1 MTTIPPFETQLGWL
15 THEMGTGDGGNIQ
28 GTFYNNPGMSASE
41 AAAAFEKK
49 YERSDTISAEGQ
61 RAYQNRLANAN
72 NVYSAIQNGTLTS
85 YHPRVQQTYAHL
97 KNQGYT
103 DAQAA
108 GIIGNLQVESG
119 QTLDP
124 NSINP
129 GDGSDGSD
137 SIGIAQWNSGR
148 AANLQ
153 AYDPATGEVV
163 PNTFVQE
170 GDIDAATG
178 KPLTAEEA
186 KAVRDE
192 ARSENNRRRQGSLY
206 QENILNQ
213 FDNYTYSW
221 AVHIHHPNLVGTYD
235 DFSQIISAEK
245 VITLAES
252 GVENEISIDSVN
264 QSLVLTY
271 AKENR
276 NSVANLFTIEFI
288 EAMGATFYTR
298 IYDAALQLGIEN
310 HLEACY
316 ILELN
321 FRGWRADGS
330 SVPVIIGPYFY
341 QTKLTKLSM
350 NFKDGAS
357 FYTGSFIETTEDA
370 YARLNFHLVQAITI
384 SASNFGD
391 FLTKFEKDINQQA
404 RAQVIAT
411 TGRLFPNVYHFTTTD
426 EYADWK
432 SFVFDDLA
440 DIEQTRGISVNIS
453 GGTLN
458 ITLPQGTSITS
469 AISMV
474 LFQTKQFKRIITN
487 YGYAKDA
494 PADTVAKP
502 EKLAE
507 IVKWVSYETEVGY
520 LTYDMLHRHYP
531 KDITFRVKGFLTPEA
546 IHDPSSYDTGINS
559 VDMQTDRL
567 REILNTGL
575 LRKRFDYTYTGK
587 NTEVLELDVTLNNV
601 FYTLQALSHGAV
613 SMPAAFFNGIGGEQ
627 QREVAALMATEQ
639 DLKTEMKAAQNRVDS
654 LRSENT
660 SLVSSPA
667 NASAANQDLINRNR
681 AEIDSINNEIK
692 NLEKRTNAASDR
704 SAQALIDLWNNTKT
718 NVTALPSTTNRYL
731 TQDEL
736 LNPTEFTRYLPN
748 NFDFSEVQSLATVGP
763 ESPDNPGA
771 AMLGAMEVNLNASG
785 DLIQQSI
792 VIRGDPYWLG
802 RPKGY
807 NNTETQADYNIGG
820 VMYFLNIEFPTYPSE
835 TTGLSNNTRNF
846 MLAGLYRVIKVN
858 ANYSNGQFTMTL
870 NSFRDTNTNSETMY
884 DDLIAGNVADSRI
897 RNNPG
902 NTTRDR
908 QNDTDN
914 NPNVADPNNVG
925 SDNAADGAV
934 GNNTTSTNGLAANL
948 SPDLIASLEEAAA
961 ASGVAVRTISG
972 VRPPDPGASGRHQHG
987 DASDT
992 QLVVNGRVLSAA
1004 NPSDLAI
1011 IKTFT
1016 QNYVAA
1022 ARSRGY
1028 IPSVGWADTSAPQ
1041 SQWYM
1046 RGVTGHYDIAMDNP
1060 NSPKVTSDR
1069 ATTYWGNG
1077 EKPAGA
1083 PAWLKNIM
1091 TG

>member
-1 MTTIPPFETQLGWL
+1 MTTNPNYLPPLETQVAYLFD
-15 THEMGTGDGGNIQ
+15 EMGTGDGGNISN
-28 GTFYNNPGMSASE
+28 TYYNNPDMSATD
-41 AAAAFEKK
+41 AAIAFEQQF
-49 YERSDTISAEGQ
+49 ERSGGDNMSGRID
-61 RAYQNRLANAN
+61 NAN
-72 NVYSAIQNGTLTS
+72 NVYNAYTTGNLTS
-85 YHPRVQQTYAHL
+85 LPSNAQYVF
-97 KNQGYT
+97 NQAIAEGYT
-103 DAQAA
+103 PEQAA
-108 GIIGNLQVESG
+108 GIVGNLQAESG
-119 QTLDP
+119 QGIDP
-124 NSINP
+124 YAYNP
-129 GDGSDGSD
+129 EGGGNGAN
-137 SIGIAQWNSGR
+137 GIAQWRGSR
-148 AANLQ
+148 YSNLVV
-153 AYDPATGEVV
+153 YDPATGEIV
-163 PNTFVQE
+163 PNTEVQE
-170 GDIDAATG
+170 GDINAATG
-178 KPLTAEEA
+178 EPLTAEEA
-186 KAVRDE
+186 EAIKAE
-192 ARSENNRRRQGSLY
+192 ARANNKRRQGSLY

-235 DFSQIISAEK
+235 DLSQIISANK

-252 GVENEISIDSVN
+252 GVENEISIDIVN
-264 QSLVLTY
+264 QSLFLTY

-298 IYDAALQLGIEN
+298 IYDAARRLGIQN

-321 FRGWRADGS
+321 FRGWRVDGS

-404 RAQVIAT
+404 KSQAMASA
-411 TGRLFPNVYHFTTTD
+411 GMLFPNVYHFTTTD
-426 EYADWK
+426 EYSGWK

-494 PADTVAKP
+494 PADTEAQP

-520 LTYDMLHRHYP
+520 LTYDMLHKHYP
-531 KDITFRVKGFLTPEA
+531 KDITFKVKGYLTPEA
-546 IHDPSSYDTGINS
+546 IHDPSSYYKGLNS
-559 VDMQTDRL
+559 DIQTDRL
-567 REILNTGL
+567 REIFNTGL
-575 LRKRFDYTYTGK
+575 LRKRFDYTYTGT
-587 NTEVLELDVTLNNV
+587 NTEVLDLDVTLNNV

-613 SMPAAFFNGIGGEQ
+613 SMPAAFFSGIGGEQ
-627 QREVAALMATEQ
+627 QAEVAALKATEQ
-639 DLKTEMKAAQNRVDS
+639 DLKTKMAATQNRIDS
-654 LRSENT
+654 LRKENT
-660 SLVSSPA
+660 QLGTSSGRA
-667 NASAANQDLINRNR
+667 EAGTQAQINLNR
-681 AEIDSINNEIK
+681 AELDSAQTQLK
-692 NLEKRTNAASDR
+692 NLSNQAIQAGERRLAANNY
-704 SAQALIDLWNNTKT
+704 LIDNTST
-718 NVTALPSTTNRYL
+718 NVTALPSSKIRYL

-736 LNPTEFTRYLPN
+736 LTPAEFSSYLPN
-748 NFDFSEVQSLATVGP
+748 NFDFSEVQSLATIGP

-792 VIRGDPYWLG
+792 VVRGDPYWLG
-802 RPKGY
+802 RPKGF

-820 VMYFLNIEFPTYPSE
+820 VMYFLNIEFPTYPLE

-870 NSFRDTNTNSETMY
+870 NSFRDTNTDSESMY
-884 DDLIAGNVADSRI
+884 DNLIAGNVADSQI

-902 NTTRDR
+902 DTNRDK
-908 QNDTDN
+908 QNSTEN
-914 NPNVADPNNVG
+914 NPNVADPNNAG
-925 SDNAADGAV
+925 SDNAVDGAV
-934 GNNTTSTNGLAANL
+934 GNNTTSTNGLDADLN
-948 SPDLIASLEEAAA
+948 PDLIDSLEEAAA
-961 ASGVAVRTISG
+961 ASGVAVRTVSG
-972 VRPPDPGASGRHQHG
+972 VRGPDPGASGRHQSG

-992 QLVVNGRVLSAA
+992 QLLVNGRVLSAS
-1004 NPSDLAI
+1004 NPSDRAI
-1011 IKTFT
+1011 IQTFT
-1016 QNYVAA
+1016 QNYLAA

-1028 IPSVGWADTSAPQ
+1028 TPSVGWADTSAPQ

-1046 RGVTGHYDIAMDNP
+1046 GGNTGHYDIAVG
-1060 NSPKVTSDR
+1060 NSIDAGRS
-1069 ATTYWGNG
+1069 TYWGNG
-1077 EKPAGA
+1077 ESSAGA
-1083 PAWLKNIM
+1083 PAWLRNIM
-1091 TG
+1091 GG

>member
-85 YHPRVQQTYAHL
+85 YHPRVQQAYAHL

-178 KPLTAEEA
+178 QPLTAEEA

-298 IYDAALQLGIEN
+298 IYDAALRLGIEN

-692 NLEKRTNAASDR
+692 KLEKRTNAASDR

-718 NVTALPSTTNRYL
+718 NVTALPSPTDRYL

-736 LNPTEFTRYLPN
+736 LNPTDFTRYLPN

-914 NPNVADPNNVG
+914 NPNVADPNNAG

-948 SPDLIASLEEAAA
+948 NPDLIASLEEAAA

-972 VRPPDPGASGRHQHG
+972 VRPPDPNASGRHQHG

>member
-49 YERSDTISAEGQ
+49 YEKSDTISAEGQ

-148 AANLQ
+148 AANLL

-235 DFSQIISAEK
+235 DFSQIISAKK

-298 IYDAALQLGIEN
+298 IYDAALRLGIEN

-404 RAQVIAT
+404 KSQAMASA
-411 TGRLFPNVYHFTTTD
+411 GMLFPNVYHFTTTD
-426 EYADWK
+426 EYSSWK

-494 PADTVAKP
+494 PADTEAQP

-531 KDITFRVKGFLTPEA
+531 KDITFKVKGYLTPEA
-546 IHDPSSYDTGINS
+546 IHDPASYYKGLNS
-559 VDMQTDRL
+559 DIQTDRL
-567 REILNTGL
+567 REIFNTGL
-575 LRKRFDYTYTGK
+575 LRKRFDYTYTGN
-587 NTEVLELDVTLNNV
+587 NTEVLDLDVTLNNV

-627 QREVAALMATEQ
+627 QAEVAALKAHEQ
-639 DLKTEMKAAQNRVDS
+639 DLKTKMAATQNRIDS
-654 LRSENT
+654 LRKENTQLGTSSGRAEAGTQSQINLNRAELDSAQNQLNNLSNQVIQAGERRLAANNYLIENT
-660 SLVSSPA
+660 S
-667 NASAANQDLINRNR
+667 
-681 AEIDSINNEIK
+681 
-692 NLEKRTNAASDR
+692 
-704 SAQALIDLWNNTKT
+704 T

-736 LNPTEFTRYLPN
+736 VSPAEFTTYLPN

-792 VIRGDPYWLG
+792 VVRGDPYWLG

-820 VMYFLNIEFPTYPSE
+820 VMYFLNIEFPTYPLE

-870 NSFRDTNTNSETMY
+870 NSFRDTNTDSESMY
-884 DDLIAGNVADSRI
+884 DNLIAGNVADSRI

-914 NPNVADPNNVG
+914 NPNVADPNNAG
-925 SDNAADGAV
+925 SDNAAGGQT
-934 GNNTTSTNGLAANL
+934 GNNTTSGNDLDADLN
-948 SPDLIASLEEAAA
+948 PDLIASLEEAAA
-961 ASGVAVRTISG
+961 ASGVAVRTTSG
-972 VRPPDPGASGRHQHG
+972 VRGPDPGASGRHQHG

-1004 NPSDLAI
+1004 NPSDRAI
-1011 IKTFT
+1011 IQTFT

-1046 RGVTGHYDIAMDNP
+1046 DGNTGHYDIANGF
-1060 NSPKVTSDR
+1060 SPGVPANR
-1069 ATTYWGNG
+1069 GTYWGNG
-1077 EKPAGA
+1077 ESASGA

>member
-1 MTTIPPFETQLGWL
+1 MTNIPSFDTQLGWL

-28 GTFYNNPGMSASE
+28 GTFYNNPGMSATQ
-41 AAAAFEKK
+41 AAAAFESQ
-49 YERSDTISAEGQ
+49 YERSDTTSSLGQ
-61 RAYQNRLANAN
+61 IAYQNRLNNAS

-85 YHPRVQQTYAHL
+85 YHPRVQQAYAHL

-108 GIIGNLQVESG
+108 GIIGNLQQESG
-119 QTLDP
+119 QTLNP

-129 GDGSDGSD
+129 GDGSDGSA

-178 KPLTAEEA
+178 QPLTAEQA
-186 KAVRDE
+186 KEVRDE
-192 ARSENNRRRQGSLY
+192 ARSENNKRRQGSLY

-213 FDNYTYSW
+213 YDSYTYSW

-235 DFSQIISAEK
+235 DLSQIISANK

-252 GVENEISIDSVN
+252 GVENEISIDNVN
-264 QSLVLTY
+264 QSLVLTF
-271 AKENR
+271 ANENR

-298 IYDAALQLGIEN
+298 IFEAARRLRIEN

-350 NFKDGAS
+350 DFKEGAS

-404 RAQVIAT
+404 RSQVMASAN
-411 TGRLFPNVYHFTTTD
+411 RLFPNVYHFTTTD
-426 EYADWK
+426 EYSSWK

-440 DIEQTRGISVNIS
+440 DIEQTRGISVSIS

-487 YGYAKDA
+487 HGYAKDT
-494 PADTVAKP
+494 PADTEAQP

-520 LTYDMLHRHYP
+520 LTYDMLHKHYP
-531 KDITFRVKGFLTPEA
+531 KDITFKVKGFLTPEA
-546 IHDPSSYDTGINS
+546 IHDPSSYYKGLNPDI
-559 VDMQTDRL
+559 QTNRL
-567 REILNTGL
+567 REIFDTGL
-575 LRKRFDYTYTGK
+575 LRKRFDYTYTGT

-613 SMPAAFFNGIGGEQ
+613 SMPAAFFTGIGGEQ
-627 QREVAALMATEQ
+627 QREVAAQMATAQ
-639 DLKTEMKAAQNRVDS
+639 DIKTRMEAAQRRVDS
-654 LRSENT
+654 LEKENT
-660 SLVSSPA
+660 RLTSQLNGPTGQSSFSQSQIA
-667 NASAANQDLINRNR
+667 LNN
-681 AEIDSINNEIK
+681 AEISAKKSEINSLAPQSIAAG
-692 NLEKRTNAASDR
+692 EKAA
-704 SAQALIDLWNNTKT
+704 QMQMDLWNSTSS
-718 NVTALPSTTNRYL
+718 NVTSLPSTPNRYL

-736 LNPTEFTRYLPN
+736 LTPAEFTSYLPN
-748 NFDFSEVQSLATVGP
+748 NFDFNEVQSLATIGP
-763 ESPDNPGA
+763 ESPNNPGA

-792 VIRGDPYWLG
+792 VVRGDPYWLG
-802 RPKGY
+802 RPKGF

-846 MLAGLYRVIKVN
+846 MLAGLYRVVKVN
-858 ANYSNGQFTMTL
+858 ANYSNGKFTMTL
-870 NSFRDTNTNSETMY
+870 NSFRDTNTDSESMY
-884 DDLIAGNVADSRI
+884 DNLIAGNVADSRI

-902 NTTRDR
+902 DTNRDR
-908 QNDTDN
+908 QNGTEN
-914 NPNVADPNNVG
+914 NPDVNDPNAAG
-925 SDNAADGAV
+925 SDGAAAGPT
-934 GNNTTSTNGLAANL
+934 GNNTTGQNQLAGDVNPEL
-948 SPDLIASLEEAAA
+948 NDILTQAAA
-961 ASGVAVRTISG
+961 ASGVAVRTTSG
-972 VRPPDPGASGRHQHG
+972 LRTGEVGSGRHYSG
-987 DASDT
+987 DASDVA
-992 QLVVNGRVLSAA
+992 LSVNGRELSAA
-1004 NPSDLAI
+1004 NPSDRAI
-1011 IKTFT
+1011 IATFT
-1016 QNYVAA
+1016 QNYKAIA
-1022 ARSRGY
+1022 ESRGY
-1028 IPSVGWADTSAPQ
+1028 TPSVGWADTSAPR
-1041 SQWYM
+1041 SDWYM
-1046 RGVTGHYDIAMDNP
+1046 NGTHGHYDIAIGHSPQVSP
-1060 NSPKVTSDR
+1060 NAS
-1069 ATTYWGNG
+1069 TYWGNG
-1077 EKPAGA
+1077 SRSAGA

>member
-1 MTTIPPFETQLGWL
+1 MTTNPNLPPLETQVSYLFD
-15 THEMGTGDGGNIQ
+15 EMGTGDGGNISN
-28 GTFYNNPGMSASE
+28 TFYNNPDMSATD
-41 AAAAFEKK
+41 AAIAFENQF
-49 YERSDTISAEGQ
+49 ERSGGDNMSGRID
-61 RAYQNRLANAN
+61 NAN
-72 NVYSAIQNGTLTS
+72 NVYNAYTSGNLTS
-85 YHPRVQQTYAHL
+85 LSSNAQYVF
-97 KNQGYT
+97 NQAIAEGYT
-103 DAQAA
+103 PEQAA
-108 GIIGNLQVESG
+108 GIVGNLQAESG
-119 QTLDP
+119 QGIDP
-124 NSINP
+124 YAYNP
-129 GDGSDGSD
+129 EGGGNGAN
-137 SIGIAQWNSGR
+137 GIAQWRGSR
-148 AANLQ
+148 YSNLVV
-153 AYDPATGEVV
+153 YDPATGEIV
-163 PNTFVQE
+163 PNTEVQE

-178 KPLTAEEA
+178 EPLTAEEA
-186 KAVRDE
+186 EAIKAE
-192 ARSENNRRRQGSLY
+192 ARANNKRRQGSLY

-213 FDNYTYSW
+213 YDSYTYSW

-235 DFSQIISAEK
+235 DLSQIISANK

-252 GVENEISIDSVN
+252 GVENEISIDIVN

-298 IYDAALQLGIEN
+298 IYDAARRLGIEN

-404 RAQVIAT
+404 RSQAMASAN
-411 TGRLFPNVYHFTTTD
+411 RLFPNVYHFTTTD
-426 EYADWK
+426 EYSSWK

-494 PADTVAKP
+494 PADTEAQP

-531 KDITFRVKGFLTPEA
+531 KDITFKVKGYLTPEA
-546 IHDPSSYDTGINS
+546 IHDPSSYYKGLNS
-559 VDMQTDRL
+559 DIQTDRL
-567 REILNTGL
+567 REIFNTGL
-575 LRKRFDYTYTGK
+575 LRKRFDYTYTGT
-587 NTEVLELDVTLNNV
+587 NTEVLDLDVTLNNV

-627 QREVAALMATEQ
+627 QREVAAQMATAQ
-639 DLKTEMKAAQNRVDS
+639 DIKTQMEAAQRRVDS
-654 LRSENT
+654 LEKENT
-660 SLVSSPA
+660 RLTSQLNGPTGQSSFSQSQIALNNTEISTTKSEINSLAPQSI
-667 NASAANQDLINRNR
+667 AAG
-681 AEIDSINNEIK
+681 
-692 NLEKRTNAASDR
+692 EKAA
-704 SAQALIDLWNNTKT
+704 QMQMDLWNSTSS
-718 NVTALPSTTNRYL
+718 NVTALPSSKIRYL

-736 LNPTEFTRYLPN
+736 LTPAEFSSYLPN
-748 NFDFSEVQSLATVGP
+748 NFDFSEVQSLATIGP

-792 VIRGDPYWLG
+792 VVRGDPYWLG
-802 RPKGY
+802 RPKGF

-820 VMYFLNIEFPTYPSE
+820 VMYFLNIEFPTYPLE

-870 NSFRDTNTNSETMY
+870 NSFRDTNTDSESMY
-884 DDLIAGNVADSRI
+884 DNLIAGNVADSQI

-902 NTTRDR
+902 DTNGDK
-908 QNDTDN
+908 QNSTEN
-914 NPNVADPNNVG
+914 NPNVADPNNAG
-925 SDNAADGAV
+925 SDNAVDGAV
-934 GNNTTSTNGLAANL
+934 GNNTTSTNGLDADLN
-948 SPDLIASLEEAAA
+948 PDLIDSLEEAAA
-961 ASGVAVRTISG
+961 ASGVAVRTVSG
-972 VRPPDPGASGRHQHG
+972 VRGPDPGASGRHQSG

-992 QLVVNGRVLSAA
+992 QLLVNGRVLSAS
-1004 NPSDLAI
+1004 NPSDRAI
-1011 IKTFT
+1011 IQTFT
-1016 QNYVAA
+1016 QNYLAA
-1022 ARSRGY
+1022 ARARGY
-1028 IPSVGWADTSAPQ
+1028 TPSVGWADTSAPQ

-1046 RGVTGHYDIAMDNP
+1046 GGNTGHYDIAVGHTVDAG
-1060 NSPKVTSDR
+1060 R
-1069 ATTYWGNG
+1069 GTYWGNG
-1077 EKPAGA
+1077 ESAAGA
-1083 PAWLKNIM
+1083 PAWLRNIM
-1091 TG
+1091 GG